1 METEGGGLAVTPLP
15 ERGKKWPP
23 SPPTLGNDEDLSKP
37 SDDDDGG
44 SKHSDVDGDGSKPS
58 DDDGDGSNPSDDDD
72 AGDWLVSGSEED
84 EDHDDEGTHPPYTVD
99 DIPRPGCDHDKQ
111 SDVMFRNPNANLRGP
126 LPIRLFPAFK
136 DGKHYFGLEYNLADK
151 SQISVDRVE
160 DCPNECC
167 CFPMSLLQFIDI
179 KIAGYRHTNPG
190 AAKVYGFVAAR
201 ERFHPLRNY
210 VYQREIENCESVP
223 VKRKTGVARLSLTG
237 PARVISMT
245 TRALIEFEIHAR
257 NEDEITGDDDLIIEG
272 CTQLENMFKSKSFIE
287 HRRLYGERCAL
298 DIKYMV
304 LINAV
309 EARVE
314 ITVLRL
320 GSDSP
325 GSVDMKL
332 YAKTSGFSEVIQLF
346 RGATPEPGVMMSF
359 AVAVERHSG
368 FDLYIEG
375 SPKDDPILG
384 QKLRPYQWWECGFAS
399 GYHGTSEEVAELGE
413 LAAFSV
419 KVTWR
424 SYMKNTKEWYA
435 RC

>member
-1 METEGGGLAVTPLP
+1 METDEGGESGSAHGTK
-15 ERGKKWPP
+15 RPP
-23 SPPTLGNDEDLSKP
+23 SPPCGDEDPSK
-37 SDDDDGG
+37 STAGDDDDE
-44 SKHSDVDGDGSKPS
+44 
-58 DDDGDGSNPSDDDD
+58 
-72 AGDWLVSGSEED
+72 WLVSDSGRED
-84 EDHDDEGTHPPYTVD
+84 GDDQEGTYPPFTVD
-99 DIPRPGCDHDKQ
+99 DIPRPSCDHKEQ
-111 SDVMFRNPNANLRGP
+111 SDVMFRNPDAKLRGP

-136 DGKHYFGLEYNLADK
+136 ADKHYFGSDYNLADK
-151 SQISVDRVE
+151 SQISVDSVE
-160 DCPNECC
+160 DCQDECC
-167 CFPMSLLQFIDI
+167 CFPMSLLQFIDME
-179 KIAGYRHTNPG
+179 IAGYRHTHLG
-190 AAKVYGFVAAR
+190 TAKVYGFIAAR
-201 ERFHPLRNY
+201 ERFDPLRNY
-210 VYQREIENCESVP
+210 VYRCDTENCESVP

-237 PARVISMT
+237 PARVISMM

-257 NEDEITGDDDLIIEG
+257 SEDETTGDDDLIIEG

-287 HRRLYGERCAL
+287 QGRLYGERCAL

-314 ITVLRL
+314 VTVLRL
-320 GSDSP
+320 GSARPS
-325 GSVDMKL
+325 SVNMKL
-332 YAKTSGFSEVIQLF
+332 YAKTSGFNEVIQLF
-346 RGATPEPGVMMSF
+346 RGTAPEPGVRMSF

-424 SYMKNTKEWYA
+424 SYMKNTNQWYA